1 MLNHSTIHLWGQA
14 EKLLVGLT
22 VINSKVVGSVHDN
35 IYLPPL
41 PLSMKIMGL
50 VSGMRLRRPRLSW
63 RDKFVTC
70 ARENRTPGSLKPHW
84 FEASTHHQARSCT
97 LLSFSSYKMDTG
109 LLRVEVIIQKRSKAE
124 THPSEGIARYNRI
137 DSTSLVWF
145 RLARIMV

>member
-1 MLNHSTIHLWGQA
+1 MGVMLNHSTMHLLGQA
-14 EKLLVGLT
+14 EKLLVGLI

-70 ARENRTPGSLKPHW
+70 ARENRTPGTLMPTGFEVQLQDHPESSLH
-84 FEASTHHQARSCT
+84 
-97 LLSFSSYKMDTG
+97 
-109 LLRVEVIIQKRSKAE
+109 I
-124 THPSEGIARYNRI
+124 
-137 DSTSLVWF
+137 
-145 RLARIMV
+145 

>member
-1 MLNHSTIHLWGQA
+1 MLNHSTMHLWGQA

-84 FEASTHHQARSCT
+84 FEASTLHQQRSCT
-97 LLSFSSYKMDTG
+97 LFQTHA
-109 LLRVEVIIQKRSKAE
+109 LLL
-124 THPSEGIARYNRI
+124 
-137 DSTSLVWF
+137 STSTPYQHTMAGVERAGKTHRGDRF
-145 RLARIMV
+145 RRRDACTDIVT